1 MEKVTKHGESIWHPE
16 GRSEVSKKKD
26 TMHEAVYKN
35 TDPTEFRLLI
45 LKNTVLNTACEVH
58 LVVWTPVQYKVQKT
72 WQGKL

>member
-1 MEKVTKHGESIWHPE
+1 MGKVSGIQKEDQKCQK
-16 GRSEVSKKKD
+16 KKKD

-72 WQGKL
+72 